1 MQRKEKKI
9 VKLITKERRKTQ
21 KPVRIYMTHNNYL
34 NLTGIV
40 DDKKNSHKY
49 SSRSLA
55 KKKGFE
61 SIGKK
66 GRVSWAGTFT
76 QKAIPRDALVK
87 V

>member
-40 DDKKNSHKY
+40 DDKKK
-49 SSRSLA
+49 
-55 KKKGFE
+55 
-61 SIGKK
+61 
-66 GRVSWAGTFT
+66 
-76 QKAIPRDALVK
+76 
-87 V
+87 

>member
-1 MQRKEKKI
+1 MIKKI
-9 VKLITKERRKTQ
+9 VTNILLEVLLRK
-21 KPVRIYMTHNNYL
+21 K
-34 NLTGIV
+34 
-40 DDKKNSHKY
+40 
-49 SSRSLA
+49 